1 MGDRQACSTPPGR
14 WEIEVKDRMTAIV
27 LGRGKRAPA
36 SGRRPAGITV
46 CAVAVLLP
54 SSVEEAVDALA
65 AHPGAHLLAGG
76 TDLMVEVNAG
86 HRRPA
91 DVVAL
96 GRVAGLRR
104 WHHDAES
111 GTVAIGAG
119 VTFASARR
127 HAVHV
132 ARPGAGPGG
141 AHRRLAADPQRRR
154 PSAATSA
161 RRRRPATRSRSS
173 PRSTPPSP
181 SPVRRDAGTIADPR
195 PLHRGQAHVAGSR
208 ASWSWRPR
216 SPCSTGTRA
225 SRRWAS
231 ATPWSSPSPAPA
243 WPSTGPRRTVRVA
256 LGAVGPTVL
265 RAREAEAWVGRS
277 SSTGTVAPPAPT
289 LAGEFG
295 ERVAAEARPID
306 DHRSTARYRRHA
318 VGVLASR
325 LLVRAFPEGPPA

>member
-1 MGDRQACSTPPGR
+1 M
-14 WEIEVKDRMTAIV
+14 
-27 LGRGKRAPA
+27 
-36 SGRRPAGITV
+36 
-46 CAVAVLLP
+46 AVLLP

-119 VTFASARR
+119 VTFASLEGTPFTSLVPALAQAARTVGSPQIR
-127 HAVHV
+127 NAATIGGNLGTASPAGDALPVLAALDAAVTV
-132 ARPGAGPGG
+132 AGPSG
-141 AHRRLAADPQRRR
+141 RREIAIHDLFTGVKRTSLAPGELVVSVTLPVLDGYQGFTKVGVRNAMVIAIA
-154 PSAATSA
+154 SACLAVD
-161 RRRRPATRSRSS
+161 RPAR
-173 PRSTPPSP
+173 
-181 SPVRRDAGTIADPR
+181 TI
-195 PLHRGQAHVAGSR
+195 
-208 ASWSWRPR
+208 
-216 SPCSTGTRA
+216 
-225 SRRWAS
+225 
-231 ATPWSSPSPAPA
+231 
-243 WPSTGPRRTVRVA
+243 RVA

-265 RAREAEAWVGRS
+265 RAREAEAWVADRLDWDGR
-277 SSTGTVAPPAPT
+277 PAGAA

-295 ERVAAEARPID
+295 ERVAVEARPID
-306 DHRSTARYRRHA
+306 DHRSTATYRRHA

-325 LLVRAFPEGPPA
+325 LLVRAFPEGRPA